1 MDIEAFPAPPSA
13 SRQPPPRNILRHRRN
28 SSGALSSS
36 PPSLP
41 LQRLPDHDDHES
53 GVETADDDTLSPLDP
68 RRFTPTLHANL
79 VSEILSLRRELE
91 SKSKEID
98 NLESSL
104 DESRN
109 ENETLSENLS
119 KNVKENRSLKKQ
131 MKLLEGGTL
140 SALGDIAKERD
151 EAVENIAEVRKRL
164 EQSQKK
170 LKSQEEEVDRTQMLW
185 ERDRQAWDNEKR
197 TWERKVHVAENRL
210 KAILN
215 EVAAAQAANEFQ
227 ANNHDRESETAARD
241 GNMDSPGVRS
251 SSALDKRRSS
261 TTSDGSNYDNEPL
274 NSGRFS
280 SMSLINSAGL
290 KGNGL
295 NLADELDFDEEAEE
309 EYMDNELFDERPT
322 SVASQVSYT
331 MASKARKILG
341 LSNGHANRTAMETY
355 QIPDMAFE
363 RIDGEIKYEYKDVGV
378 QYTPPPSPP
387 LRPSG
392 SEGALDTQPEDIPPS
407 IVPPSPPQMK
417 DASVETW
424 STEMISTSCQTVD
437 VPSPPG
443 TSKSVAEEEPEPTI
457 PVMVTASTQ
466 TETEIEDQ
474 EVIIEEAAAVDLAN
488 LSPAVPVITIIP
500 PGSEPTSPRSSVVLP
515 PHTKSMSSQ
524 TDADLSYDVRS
535 VAMQTEEIR
544 IDKRPVKLP
553 ASLLPSAIIDQPPT
567 KPEADDNSVPFI
579 SPPPRSP
586 YRKASQTSLN
596 TKEKASKDKQPDL
609 IQAYP
614 GNNDNGPLAENDN
627 FDIRRPFRSSSLF
640 AGFDTIS
647 DDEQPDPVPEL
658 PDVFSEDDLFNRPT
672 ASFTLRSGR
681 MVSRRPLEEGPL
693 EEEDEFDIDLPST
706 LQKRNNSPK
715 KKSRPPPKMGSGL
728 RQADIRRAALI
739 SNGATAHQRTRPRS
753 PSDPSIDSGS
763 TGTAARP
770 PPFPVPV
777 RYSSRNVAT
786 GSSDGAQ
793 SPTPYS
799 SVSNAS
805 ARKARRIARQPTLRK
820 TRSAAAAVQK
830 TDQHGRPRSRS
841 PTSVYTSAIS
851 NSSQAPDSPR
861 LPLPIDEMP
870 RMKRPPRRIPSSRPR
885 SAWSHTH
892 TVEESPDHIQP
903 TSVVDAIAQT
913 MVGEWMFKYVR
924 RRKSFGMSDTKET
937 WELGKNTTEEV
948 SANINSTG
956 VRHKRWVWLAPYE
969 RAVMWSSKQ
978 PTSGPALL
986 GKSGRKLTIQSV
998 LDVKDDTPFPKG
1010 SAPPTQFNRSILI
1023 LTPQRALKFTAT
1035 TVERHYVWLTALS
1048 FLSHSSMGLNELN
1061 TIPPVPQEELGAPPP
1076 AASLRRNHIRD
1087 SIRVAKGKP
1096 RPQPSKRTLAGH
1108 AMPMPEYSSAGFDLE
1123 PIMDAA
1129 DPPSVPRYGT
1139 HNRRRSNTAPRAP
1152 PPSSAFRSFSSHAT
1166 LPSNYSATTANSSD
1180 IYAPSSIGASG
1191 LISGQS
1197 SISRRTSEASGPSSI
1212 VTNNFFD
1219 AVGTIRM
1226 EAFIDRVE
1234 ATQGRGLRSRGPRK
1248 GGEPIHYEPDFT
1260 RSEASSEVFYRN
1272 DDLFRGF

>member
-1 MDIEAFPAPPSA
+1 MDIDAFPTPPSA
-13 SRQPPPRNILRHRRN
+13 SKSSRNILHHRRN
-28 SSGALSSS
+28 SSGAISSS

-41 LQRLPDHDDHES
+41 LQRLPPDHDDNES
-53 GVETADDDTLSPLDP
+53 GVETAEDDTLSPLDP

-91 SKSKEID
+91 SKGKEID
-98 NLESSL
+98 HLESSL
-104 DESRN
+104 DETRN
-109 ENETLSENLS
+109 ENETLGENIS
-119 KNVKENRSLKKQ
+119 KHAKENRSLKKQ

-151 EAVENIAEVRKRL
+151 EAVENIAEIRKRL

-170 LKSQEEEVDRTQMLW
+170 VKSQEEEVDRTQMLW
-185 ERDRQAWDNEKR
+185 ERDRQNWDNEKR

-210 KAILN
+210 KAVLN
-215 EVAAAQAANEFQ
+215 EVAAAQAANEFR
-227 ANNHDRESETAARD
+227 ASNNLEGESERD
-241 GNMDSPGVRS
+241 GNMDSPGIRPT
-251 SSALDKRRSS
+251 SAFDKRRAS
-261 TTSDGSNYDNEPL
+261 TTSYGSEYDNEPIS
-274 NSGRFS
+274 SGRFS

-295 NLADELDFDEEAEE
+295 NLADELEFDEEAEE
-309 EYMDNELFDERPT
+309 EYMDNELLFDERPT

-341 LSNGHANRTAMETY
+341 LSNGHANRAAMCAVETY
-355 QIPDMAFE
+355 QLPEIAFE
-363 RIDGEIKYEYKDVGV
+363 RIEPELKYEYKDAGV

-392 SEGALDTQPEDIPPS
+392 SEAVLDKTEGIIPIAAPPF
-407 IVPPSPPQMK
+407 PPSPPQMK
-417 DASVETW
+417 DASVGTW

-437 VPSPPG
+437 LPSPPG
-443 TSKSVAEEEPEPTI
+443 TPRSVAEEGSEPTKS
-457 PVMVTASTQ
+457 VMMSASTQ
-466 TETEIEDQ
+466 TETEEIENQ
-474 EVIIEEAAAVDLAN
+474 ELIIREASTFDPAN
-488 LSPAVPVITIIP
+488 LSAVPVITIIP
-500 PGSEPTSPRSSVVLP
+500 PGSEPTSPRNSVVLP
-515 PHTKSMSSQ
+515 PHTKSISCQ
-524 TDADLSYDVRS
+524 TDAALSHDMRS
-535 VAMQTEEIR
+535 VSMQTEEIR
-544 IDKRPVKLP
+544 IDKRLIKLP
-553 ASLLPSAIIDQPPT
+553 ASLLPSAINDQPLT
-567 KPEADDNSVPFI
+567 KTEKDGSSIPFI

-586 YRKASQTSLN
+586 YRKPSQTSVDSMEQEEKSKQPDNAQAPPDRKSSQTSLDS
-596 TKEKASKDKQPDL
+596 TEKKSKGKRPDL
-609 IQAYP
+609 VQAYP

-647 DDEQPDPVPEL
+647 DDEQPDPVPDL

-681 MVSRRPLEEGPL
+681 MVSRRPLEDVPL

-706 LQKRNNSPK
+706 LQKGSNTQ
-715 KKSRPPPKMGSGL
+715 KKSRPPPQIASGSK
-728 RQADIRRAALI
+728 QSDIRRAALI
-739 SNGATAHQRTRPRS
+739 SNGAAAHQRTRPRS

-777 RYSSRNVAT
+777 RHSSRNVAA

-799 SVSNAS
+799 SGNNAS
-805 ARKARRIARQPTLRK
+805 VRKARRIARQPTLRK

-830 TDQHGRPRSRS
+830 VDQYGRARSRS
-841 PTSVYTSAIS
+841 PPSIS
-851 NSSQAPDSPR
+851 TAPDSPR
-861 LPLPIDEMP
+861 FPGPLPIDEMP
-870 RMKRPPRRIPSSRPR
+870 RVKRPPRRIPSSRPR

-986 GKSGRKLTIQSV
+986 GKSGRKRMSL
-998 LDVKDDTPFPKG
+998 
-1010 SAPPTQFNRSILI
+1010 N
-1023 LTPQRALKFTAT
+1023 
-1035 TVERHYVWLTALS
+1035 S
-1048 FLSHSSMGLNELN
+1048 F
-1061 TIPPVPQEELGAPPP
+1061 
-1076 AASLRRNHIRD
+1076 
-1087 SIRVAKGKP
+1087 
-1096 RPQPSKRTLAGH
+1096 
-1108 AMPMPEYSSAGFDLE
+1108 
-1123 PIMDAA
+1123 
-1129 DPPSVPRYGT
+1129 
-1139 HNRRRSNTAPRAP
+1139 
-1152 PPSSAFRSFSSHAT
+1152 
-1166 LPSNYSATTANSSD
+1166 
-1180 IYAPSSIGASG
+1180 
-1191 LISGQS
+1191 
-1197 SISRRTSEASGPSSI
+1197 
-1212 VTNNFFD
+1212 
-1219 AVGTIRM
+1219 
-1226 EAFIDRVE
+1226 
-1234 ATQGRGLRSRGPRK
+1234 
-1248 GGEPIHYEPDFT
+1248 
-1260 RSEASSEVFYRN
+1260 
-1272 DDLFRGF
+1272 

>member
-13 SRQPPPRNILRHRRN
+13 SGQPSPRNILHHRRN
-28 SSGALSSS
+28 SSGAISSS

-41 LQRLPDHDDHES
+41 LQRLPDYDDHES
-53 GVETADDDTLSPLDP
+53 GVETAHEDTLSPLDP

-98 NLESSL
+98 HLESSL

-109 ENETLSENLS
+109 ENETLGETLS
-119 KNVKENRSLKKQ
+119 KHTRENRSLKKQ

-164 EQSQKK
+164 DQSQKK

-185 ERDRQAWDNEKR
+185 ERDRQNWDNEKR

-210 KAILN
+210 KAVLN

-227 ANNHDRESETAARD
+227 SNNHDRESETATRD
-241 GNMDSPGVRS
+241 GNMDSPGTRS
-251 SSALDKRRSS
+251 GSAFDKRRSS
-261 TTSDGSNYDNEPL
+261 TTSSDYDNEPI

-280 SMSLINSAGL
+280 AMSLINSAGL

-295 NLADELDFDEEAEE
+295 NLADELDFDEEAGE
-309 EYMDNELFDERPT
+309 EYMDGELLYDERPT

-341 LSNGHANRTAMETY
+341 LSNGHNNHAPVSPVSPTY
-355 QIPDMAFE
+355 QLPEMAFE
-363 RIDGEIKYEYKDVGV
+363 RIEPESKYEYRDAGV

-392 SEGALDTQPEDIPPS
+392 SEGALDKTEDIPL
-407 IVPPSPPQMK
+407 IAAPPSPPQMK
-417 DASVETW
+417 DASVGTW
-424 STEMISTSCQTVD
+424 STEMISTACQTVD
-437 VPSPPG
+437 VPSPPE
-443 TSKSVAEEEPEPTI
+443 SPKSVAEEEPEPVKS
-457 PVMVTASTQ
+457 VMVTACTQ
-466 TETEIEDQ
+466 TETEVEDQ
-474 EVIIEEAAAVDLAN
+474 EVIIQEASALDFAGLT
-488 LSPAVPVITIIP
+488 PAVPVITIIP
-500 PGSEPTSPRSSVVLP
+500 PGSEPTSPRNSVVLP
-515 PHTKSMSSQ
+515 PHTKSISCQ
-524 TDADLSYDVRS
+524 TEADLSHGMRS

-544 IDKRPVKLP
+544 IDKRPIKLP
-553 ASLLPSAIIDQPPT
+553 ASLLPSAILDQPPT
-567 KPEADDNSVPFI
+567 QTDNSSIPFI

-586 YRKASQTSLN
+586 YRKPSQKSIDGMEN
-596 TKEKASKDKQPDL
+596 EDKGKQPDDAKQKASKVKQPDL
-609 IQAYP
+609 VQAYP

-647 DDEQPDPVPEL
+647 DDEQPGPVPEL

-706 LQKRNNSPK
+706 MRGRNNSQ
-715 KKSRPPPKMGSGL
+715 KKSRPPPKMASGSK
-728 RQADIRRAALI
+728 QADIRRAALI
-739 SNGATAHQRTRPRS
+739 SNGASAHQRSRPRS
-753 PSDPSIDSGS
+753 PSDPSIDSSS
-763 TGTAARP
+763 TSTAARP

-786 GSSDGAQ
+786 SDGAQ

-799 SVSNAS
+799 SGNNAS
-805 ARKARRIARQPTLRK
+805 ARKSRRIARQPTLRK

-830 TDQHGRPRSRS
+830 TDQHGRARSRS

-861 LPLPIDEMP
+861 LPAPLPIDEMQ
-870 RMKRPPRRIPSSRPR
+870 RMKRPPRRVPSSRPK

-986 GKSGRKLTIQSV
+986 GKSGRK
-998 LDVKDDTPFPKG
+998 
-1010 SAPPTQFNRSILI
+1010 RM
-1023 LTPQRALKFTAT
+1023 
-1035 TVERHYVWLTALS
+1035 YLS
-1048 FLSHSSMGLNELN
+1048 SS
-1061 TIPPVPQEELGAPPP
+1061 
-1076 AASLRRNHIRD
+1076 
-1087 SIRVAKGKP
+1087 
-1096 RPQPSKRTLAGH
+1096 
-1108 AMPMPEYSSAGFDLE
+1108 
-1123 PIMDAA
+1123 
-1129 DPPSVPRYGT
+1129 
-1139 HNRRRSNTAPRAP
+1139 
-1152 PPSSAFRSFSSHAT
+1152 
-1166 LPSNYSATTANSSD
+1166 
-1180 IYAPSSIGASG
+1180 
-1191 LISGQS
+1191 
-1197 SISRRTSEASGPSSI
+1197 
-1212 VTNNFFD
+1212 
-1219 AVGTIRM
+1219 
-1226 EAFIDRVE
+1226 
-1234 ATQGRGLRSRGPRK
+1234 
-1248 GGEPIHYEPDFT
+1248 
-1260 RSEASSEVFYRN
+1260 
-1272 DDLFRGF
+1272 